1 MPLREELETLIG
13 KPESGIAAPTFELE
27 ETPNGKVGGFVIS
40 PSFAGKPQ
48 LDRQNM
54 LWDYLDHHLNRKQV
68 LHIVSLVTLTPDEAK
83 ED

>member
-1 MPLREELETLIG
+1 MPLRDEIETLISNR
-13 KPESGIAAPTFELE
+13 ESEIADPTFELE
-27 ETPNGKVGGFVIS
+27 ETAGKVGGFVIS
-40 PSFAGKPQ
+40 SSFAGKPQ

-54 LWDYLDHHLNRKQV
+54 LWDYLDRHLDREQI